1 MAKYKVI
8 DTEQLETDLESVAD
22 AIRSKSG
29 TSENLAFPEDFVS
42 TIEEIETGRKAAAD
56 SKYYSN
62 NWDEG
67 SIIADA
73 VSSGTIDFFINE
85 EYPEN
90 RIITDVSVR
99 INEDDSIKE
108 YTLFELYE
116 NTMLGGSTPYICT
129 KAMFNEAYSMFSVA
143 MVSNL
148 NTVSSEFYSRV
159 SISDESIVGFTVY
172 YIEI

>member
-1 MAKYKVI
+1 MAKYKVV

-42 TIEEIETGRKAAAD
+42 TIEEIETGRKATAD

-108 YTLFELYE
+108 YT
-116 NTMLGGSTPYICT
+116 
-129 KAMFNEAYSMFSVA
+129 
-143 MVSNL
+143 
-148 NTVSSEFYSRV
+148 
-159 SISDESIVGFTVY
+159 
-172 YIEI
+172 